1 MIQPDFFDQIDA
13 SQFDWQFAEQ
23 FANPEQPKQSRLQ
36 SALGS
41 CAFAAG
47 ATGQA
52 IKSIGRGAYNLTA
65 DVARYASNNP
75 GEAAIFFMALATFEA
90 IEDIEES
97 L

>member
-13 SQFDWQFAEQ
+13 SQFEQFAEQ
-23 FANPEQPKQSRLQ
+23 FETPKQSRLK

-41 CAFAAG
+41 CAYAAG
-47 ATGQA
+47 ATGQVA
-52 IKSIGRGAYNLTA
+52 KAIGRGAYNLTA
-65 DVARYASNNP
+65 DVARYACNNP
-75 GEAAIFFMALATFEA
+75 GEAAIFFMALATFDA

>member
-1 MIQPDFFDQIDA
+1 MNQFDFFGID
-13 SQFDWQFAEQ
+13 DTIIDVDM
-23 FANPEQPKQSRLQ
+23 PKPSRFR

-47 ATGQA
+47 ATTEV
-52 IKSIGRGAYNLTA
+52 IKSFGRGAYNITA

-75 GEAAIFFMALATFEA
+75 GEMAMLVFAVAAMDQL
-90 IEDIEES
+90 EDIEEA

>member
-13 SQFDWQFAEQ
+13 SVFEQ
-23 FANPEQPKQSRLQ
+23 FEVPKPSRLQ
-36 SALGS
+36 SALGT

-75 GEAAIFFMALATFEA
+75 GEAAMFFFAVATIEAL
-90 IEDIEES
+90 EDIEEA

>member
-13 SQFDWQFAEQ
+13 SVFEQ
-23 FANPEQPKQSRLQ
+23 FEVPKPSRLQ
-36 SALGS
+36 SALGT

-52 IKSIGRGAYNLTA
+52 IKSVGRGAYNLTA

-75 GEAAIFFMALATFEA
+75 GEAAILFMALATFEA